1 MKIDFSQPVQMD
13 KNEKWRTSY
22 KNSDLFWFFHLQF
35 REDPPGAADDRDVH
49 FLFDVPGFQSV
60 DCFHL
65 RLILYRTFRLLEFK
79 TDSVLKTK
87 F

>member
-35 REDPPGAADDRDVH
+35 KEDPPGAAVYGDVH
-49 FLFDVPGFQSV
+49 
-60 DCFHL
+60 
-65 RLILYRTFRLLEFK
+65 
-79 TDSVLKTK
+79 
-87 F
+87 